1 MRKTNYPVG
10 DFLVSLKNA
19 AQAGQKVVELDGAK
33 FLKSV
38 ALALKEAGY
47 LDSVEVEDGKLKSS
61 LAYRKKE
68 PLLMDIKLV
77 SKPGLRIYMGADDL
91 AEKKGPFSFIVS
103 TSKGVMMSDD
113 AVKKRLGGEV
123 LAKVL

>member
-19 AQAGQKVVELDGAK
+19 AQAGQKEVELDSAK

-47 LDSVEVEDGKLKSS
+47 LDSVEEEDGKLKSS

-77 SKPGLRIYMGADDL
+77 SKPGLRIYMGVDDL
-91 AEKKGPFSFIVS
+91 AEEKGPFSFIVS
-103 TSKGVMMSDD
+103 TSEGVMMSDK